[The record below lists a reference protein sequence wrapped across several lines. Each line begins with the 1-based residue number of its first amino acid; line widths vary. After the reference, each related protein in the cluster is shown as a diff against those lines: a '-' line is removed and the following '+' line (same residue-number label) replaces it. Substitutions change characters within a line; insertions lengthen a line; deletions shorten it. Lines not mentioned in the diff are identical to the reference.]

1 MNIVSKNYRLEID
14 GLRAIAVIAVIVNH
28 FSNDILPS
36 GYLGVDIFF
45 VISGYVITSSIYLRQ
60 SNNFL
65 EFISNFYSK
74 RIRRLIPALILYVLV
89 LSVVICML
97 RPIVKGVLV
106 NAIASLLGI
115 SNVALYFS
123 SKDYFAISN
132 LINPFMHTWSLGVE
146 EQFYFLFPLF
156 TWVTGYAKKISG
168 SIKSLG
174 FIISIL
180 SLASLIAFIYYYPI
194 NQSAAYFLMPMRF
207 WEIGAGC
214 LLFILYQNEKSFY
227 GSLKNIPASIF
238 LFLIF
243 IVLFL
248 PTSYAVLSNIA
259 IVLLTSFLIFCIK
272 DTSLL
277 YKFLTNNKIVYLGL
291 ISYSLYLWHWGIL
304 SISYLTIGGIF
315 AWSLPIQLIL
325 VFYIAHLSYKYVE
338 TPFRNIVNVQKI
350 KTIFIGISSLFISCL
365 SIFLIIIPHGEKF
378 FTGKFKQEDFISVI
392 ENKPEE
398 FLDLNNK
405 REDFSSKVIFYFGDS
420 HIFNTLP
427 SLYKVHKKFD
437 FDRIFI
443 RDSSDI
449 RDVLPKDLLIFTSRS
464 YKNDPETKEAIIRD
478 LSNYVIKNN
487 SKLILLDDLTPF
499 GDRPVIDFYSKV
511 NFHRDGPVISK
522 VKAEKLR
529 QNHTKMLKKYVDN
542 KNIYYLDP
550 LNDYCLENY
559 CSAVRN
565 SKLIFSDPSPHIN
578 KNGLNIFEDFWK
590 NNLPNILNN

>member
-146 EQFYFLFPLF
+146 EQFYFLFPLI

-174 FIISIL
+174 FIILIL
-180 SLASLIAFIYYYPI
+180 SLASLITFIYYYPI

-227 GSLKNIPASIF
+227 ESLKNIPASIF
-238 LFLIF
+238 LFLIV

-272 DTSLL
+272 DTSLP

-338 TPFRNIVNVQKI
+338 TPFRKIVNIQKI
-350 KTIFIGISSLFISCL
+350 KTIFIGISSLSISCL

-427 SLYKVHKKFD
+427 SLYKVRKKFD

-464 YKNDPETKEAIIRD
+464 YKNNPETKEAIIRD

-511 NFHRDGPVISK
+511 NFNRDGPVISK
-522 VKAEKLR
+522 VKAKKLR

-578 KNGLNIFEDFWK
+578 KNGMNIFEDFWK
-590 NNLPNILNN
+590 NNLSKILNN